1 MRYSVLSKEELE
13 FLDVDSRV
21 FNKERSLEEYKS
33 DIKRWLML
41 CPWKY
46 SSMLADD
53 TIEIYSTYIS
63 LAYFNEE
70 PVVSIACDIGYCCG

>member
-13 FLDVDSRV
+13 FLDVGSRV
-21 FNKERSLEEYKS
+21 FNKGRSLEEYKS

-46 SSMLADD
+46 SSKLADD
-53 TIEIYSTYIS
+53 TIEFYSTYIS